1 MQVLLNLLNL
11 CTLPFRPRQPT
22 GTWTNPFNLTEQPSE
37 ATLNLIANSIS
48 STNPYIRSITLGI
61 FPPVFFQSLPVEA
74 QGLLE
79 RSEHAVGG
87 FLEGWTR
94 SIGDPVISKWIVVVL
109 CMSMGLNAWLLNA
122 ARHGAMQPIYS
133 SATKSGLP
141 EIVLDKSSKGASTTP
156 AYSVAA
162 EKPVPKVNTF
172 VLNDSESDD
181 EDKHMSVVKSRNRR
195 IRSVSECMRVIT
207 EGHPQELLDEEV
219 VALVLQK
226 KIPLYALEKSLKDLE
241 RAVRVRRAAVCM
253 HLRIINSN
261 GSSRINNHNSGDF
274 WSSLQTIRLWSCH
287 GGLLRERHWLCPHS
301 SRSCRALYH

>member
-1 MQVLLNLLNL
+1 M
-11 CTLPFRPRQPT
+11 
-22 GTWTNPFNLTEQPSE
+22 
-37 ATLNLIANSIS
+37 
-48 STNPYIRSITLGI
+48 
-61 FPPVFFQSLPVEA
+61 EA

-133 SATKSGLP
+133 STTKSSMP
-141 EIVLDKSSKGASTTP
+141 EIVVDQPSKGLNMVPASSG
-156 AYSVAA
+156 AEGKGAA
-162 EKPVPKVNTF
+162 KVNTF

-181 EDKHMSVVKSRNRR
+181 EEKHMSVVKSHNRR
-195 IRSVSECMRVIT
+195 VRSVSECMQIIT
-207 EGHPQELLDEEV
+207 EGRPQELLDEEV

-241 RAVRVRRAAVCM
+241 RAVKVRRAVVCM
-253 HLRIINSN
+253 YPINMN
-261 GSSRINNHNSGDF
+261 
-274 WSSLQTIRLWSCH
+274 
-287 GGLLRERHWLCPHS
+287 
-301 SRSCRALYH
+301 